1 MPNGIYLTRL
11 EKQDNTLN
19 IVGKSESN
27 NHLAN
32 MIREIE
38 SSDLFEDAI
47 LESITSN
54 DAKSKLLS
62 DFKMRV
68 RIKGLISLHD
78 STGQGTP

>member
-1 MPNGIYLTRL
+1 
-11 EKQDNTLN
+11 
-19 IVGKSESN
+19 
-27 NHLAN
+27 

-38 SSDLFEDAI
+38 RSDLFDDAV

-68 RIKGLISLHD
+68 RNSKV
-78 STGQGTP
+78 

>member
-1 MPNGIYLTRL
+1 
-11 EKQDNTLN
+11 
-19 IVGKSESN
+19 
-27 NHLAN
+27 

-68 RIKGLISLHD
+68 RIKGLINLNE
-78 STGQGTP
+78 STNQGAP